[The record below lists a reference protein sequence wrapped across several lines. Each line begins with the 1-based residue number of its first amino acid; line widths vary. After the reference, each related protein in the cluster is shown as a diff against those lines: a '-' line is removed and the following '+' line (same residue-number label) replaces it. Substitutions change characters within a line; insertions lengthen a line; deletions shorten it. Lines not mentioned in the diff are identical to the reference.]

1 MESGGPLRSD
11 PYDGNGTEVFS
22 IPVEDP
28 PDRQDPVAKHSV
40 PEKIARNLQA
50 AKDALILQHALW
62 FQKIEIRFA
71 APDHL
76 EPLLLQ

>member
-1 MESGGPLRSD
+1 MESGSPHRSD
-11 PYDGNGTEVFS
+11 SYDGNGTEVFS

-28 PDRQDPVAKHSV
+28 PDRQDPLAKHPV
-40 PEKIARNLQA
+40 LENIARNFQA
-50 AKDALILQHALW
+50 AKDALILQHASW
-62 FQKIEIRFA
+62 FQKIEVSFA